1 MENKKERKKI
11 IIVGAGPGGLTT
23 GMILSSRGYDVH
35 IYEKES
41 CVGGRSANIQ
51 KGPYSFDAGP
61 TFLLMKSILDQSFE
75 LAGKKSEDYLNFKKL
90 DPMYV
95 LNYGEKKLSVSSDQD
110 KMYEEIKRVFPGNED
125 GYLKFMEGEKKKF
138 DNAYPCLEK
147 DYSTFSSLISLRL
160 LKALPYIDI
169 TKNVYQVASKY
180 FKDELMRLSFT
191 FQAKYL
197 GMSPWEC
204 PGIFGI
210 LPYMEHANG
219 IYHVEGGLSRISEKM
234 AQVIKENGG
243 NIHLNSPI
251 KKVITE
257 GREAKGILLE
267 SGEKIYGDAVVL
279 NADFAYAASN
289 LFDDGL
295 LKKYSKEKLKKK
307 SYSCSTYMLHLGV
320 DKEYDE
326 PHHQIVFAD
335 DYKKNLT
342 DIFNKKTLSDDISV
356 YIRNSSIN
364 DKTVAPEGHSSIY
377 ILVPVPNNEANI
389 DWDNEKEGFRKKIF
403 ETLKQSTT
411 FTDLEDHIIEEVV
424 VTPKNWE
431 VDFNVFFGATFNLSH
446 KMSQML
452 YFRPRNRFEEISKCY
467 LVGGGTHPGSGLPT
481 IYESARIS
489 SNLIEKDLKD

>member
-1 MENKKERKKI
+1 MKIKKKI

-23 GMILSSRGYDVH
+23 GMILSSKGYNVH
-35 IYEKES
+35 IFEKED

-61 TFLLMKSILDQSFE
+61 TFLLMKSILDQSFKI
-75 LAGKKSEDYLNFKKL
+75 AGRNSSDYLNFTKL

-95 LNYGEKKLSVSSDQD
+95 LNYGDKKLSVSSDQD
-110 KMYEEIKRVFPGNED
+110 KMYKEIKRVFPGNED
-125 GYLKFMEGEKKKF
+125 GYLKFLEGEKKKF
-138 DNAYPCLEK
+138 DNAFPCLEK
-147 DYSTFSSLISLRL
+147 DYSDVKSLFSLKL

-180 FKDELMRLSFT
+180 FKDELLRLSFT

-204 PGIFGI
+204 PGIFGM

-219 IYHVEGGLSRISEKM
+219 IYHVEGGLSQISNKM
-234 AQVIKENGG
+234 AEVIKENGG
-243 NIHLNSPI
+243 KIHLNSPI
-251 KKVITE
+251 KKIITE
-257 GREAKGILLE
+257 NKLAKGILLE
-267 SGEKIYGDAVVL
+267 TGEEIYGDSIVL

-307 SYSCSTYMLHLGV
+307 SYSCSTYMLHLGI

-326 PHHQIVFAD
+326 PHHQIVFAEN
-335 DYKKNLT
+335 YRENIS
-342 DIFNKKTLSDDISV
+342 DIFNKKKLPDDISV

-364 DKTVAPEGHSSIY
+364 DKTVAPKGHSSIY
-377 ILVPVPNNEANI
+377 ILVPVPNNESNI
-389 DWDNEKEGFRKKIF
+389 NWDDEKSDFRKKIF
-403 ETLKQSTT
+403 KILKENTS

-431 VDFNVFFGATFNLSH
+431 MDFNVFFGATFNLSH

-452 YFRPRNRFEEISKCY
+452 YFRPRNRFEEIKNCY

-489 SNLIEKDLKD
+489 SNLIEKDLQV